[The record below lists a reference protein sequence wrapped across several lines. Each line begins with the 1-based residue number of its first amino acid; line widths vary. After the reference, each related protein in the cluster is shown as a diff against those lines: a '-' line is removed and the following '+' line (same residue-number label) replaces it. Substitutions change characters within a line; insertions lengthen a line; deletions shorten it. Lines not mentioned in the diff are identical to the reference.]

1 MGCPVTVQA
10 ASSVAVYASTD
21 LTHWPAVAVAADF
34 VGYRFETRPPVA
46 RSHLTVTVR
55 TRKVRVGRGRQRH
68 VLVAVEA
75 IVVLRNC
82 RHDPQRRYQQECNI
96 PASGDCHC
104 R

>member
-10 ASSVAVYASTD
+10 ASSVTVYASTD

-55 TRKVRVGRGRQRH
+55 TRKVRVGRGRQWH
-68 VLVAVEA
+68 VLVAVKA
-75 IVVLRNC
+75 IAVLRDC
-82 RHDPQRRYQQECNI
+82 RNGPQRRYQQECDF
-96 PASGDCHC
+96 PAGGDSHC